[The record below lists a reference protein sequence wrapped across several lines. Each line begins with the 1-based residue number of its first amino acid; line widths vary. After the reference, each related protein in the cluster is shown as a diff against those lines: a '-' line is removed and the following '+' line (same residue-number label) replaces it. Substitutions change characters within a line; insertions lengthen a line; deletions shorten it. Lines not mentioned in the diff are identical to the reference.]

1 MFSVNVAVRIVVPL
15 VPVTVMV
22 YVPAS
27 AELVVP
33 MTRVDEF
40 DPLGVSLRLG
50 REEMVMPLGA
60 TTVRVT
66 VPAKPA
72 RLVTVTVVEDD
83 CPTSK
88 ANAGGFSVMLKSG
101 PVTMN
106 TNTRERDMLP
116 LRPVMIRV

>member
-1 MFSVNVAVRIVVPL
+1 MFTVNVAVWIVVPL
-15 VPVTVMV
+15 VPITVMV

-27 AELVVP
+27 VVLVVP
-33 MTRVDEF
+33 MTSVDEF
-40 DPLGVSLRLG
+40 DPLGVRLKVG

-72 RLVTVTVVEDD
+72 RLVKVTVVEDD

-88 ANAGGFSVMLKSG
+88 ANTGGFSVMLKSG
-101 PVTMN
+101 PVTIT
-106 TNTRERDMLP
+106 TNSRERDMLP
-116 LRPVMIRV
+116 LRPVMVRV